1 MKKSYN
7 LIPLVLLV
15 YMIVMA
21 IMGWKQ
27 FADKPL
33 EFGAII
39 VVEIGIIVL
48 LRFVLRKRYKFRE
61 EMKRQ
66 KNGPST

>member
-15 YMIVMA
+15 YTIVMSV
-21 IMGWKQ
+21 MGWKQ
-27 FADKPL
+27 FADRPF

-39 VVEIGIIVL
+39 AAEIGIIVL

-61 EMKRQ
+61 EMKKKKDNNQ
-66 KNGPST
+66 